1 MTKKVLILHGW
12 GGSMYPH
19 WQAHLAADLI
29 KENYEVSFPQLP
41 NMDFPKLEE
50 WKAFIKKEVKHFAPN
65 IVVCHSLGN
74 IAWFHCLEELDI
86 VLDKLMLVAPVR
98 QNCAIEELSSFFPY
112 PIPKDLKSREVIM
125 AASDNDPY
133 LSIEEAIALQQKL
146 NVGMK
151 IMENAGHINAQSGF
165 GKLDCALDWI
175 KREIECEES
184 RS

>member
-1 MTKKVLILHGW
+1 MSKKVLILHGW
-12 GGSMYPH
+12 GGSFYPH
-19 WQAHLAADLI
+19 WQAHLASDLI

-50 WKAFIKKEVKHFAPN
+50 WKAFIKKEVEHFKPN

-74 IAWFHCLEELDI
+74 IVWFHLLDELDI
-86 VLDKLMLVAPVR
+86 ALDKLMLVAPVR
-98 QNCAIEELSSFFPY
+98 QECAIEEIQSFFPY
-112 PIPKDLKSREVIM
+112 PIPKELKSHEVIM

-133 LSIEEAIALQQKL
+133 LTLEEAIALQQKL